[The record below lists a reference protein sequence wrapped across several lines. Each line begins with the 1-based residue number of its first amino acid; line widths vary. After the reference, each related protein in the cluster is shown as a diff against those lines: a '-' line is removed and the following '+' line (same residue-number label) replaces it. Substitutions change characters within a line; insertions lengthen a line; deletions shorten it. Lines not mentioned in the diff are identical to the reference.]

1 MVTFYRRLPKFDYL
15 APQSMEEALKLLAGN
30 NNGKYKVYS
39 GGTDVIPKLKGR
51 LIKAPEVLVDLKAIP
66 DLDYIEHD
74 EERGLRI
81 GALANIYSVAHSPI
95 VKEKFSILSQ
105 AANSIASTQVQ
116 NRGTIAGNICNGV
129 PSADSAPTLLCLE
142 AKLLCASRKEERVIQ
157 IEDFFTGPNET
168 ALKADELLKEIQISN
183 MPDNSKGVYIKLS
196 PRSRMDLAVVGVAAI
211 VASENGLFKDVRIGL
226 GAVAP
231 TPIRANKAEE
241 VLKGQPT
248 NDDMIIKAAQLASEE
263 SKPIDDHR
271 ASAQYRR
278 MMVEVLVKRA
288 INQAL
293 SK

>member
-1 MVTFYRRLPKFDYL
+1 
-15 APQSMEEALKLLAGN
+15 
-30 NNGKYKVYS
+30 
-39 GGTDVIPKLKGR
+39 
-51 LIKAPEVLVDLKAIP
+51 
-66 DLDYIEHD
+66 
-74 EERGLRI
+74 
-81 GALANIYSVAHSPI
+81 
-95 VKEKFSILSQ
+95 
-105 AANSIASTQVQ
+105 
-116 NRGTIAGNICNGV
+116 
-129 PSADSAPTLLCLE
+129 
-142 AKLLCASRKEERVIQ
+142 
-157 IEDFFTGPNET
+157 
-168 ALKADELLKEIQISN
+168 